1 MKKSV
6 PESFYEVFA
15 RKSSADA
22 LQHVGSVKAP
32 NPEVATARA
41 WYVYDEHRW
50 LEMCLVPL
58 DAVIAVTERSRRV
71 KIKPI

>member
-1 MKKSV
+1 MKNSV

-15 RKSSADA
+15 RKNSADA

-32 NPEVATARA
+32 NPEVAATRA

-58 DAVIAVTERSRRV
+58 EAVIAVTERSRRV

>member
-1 MKKSV
+1 MKKSI

-15 RKSSADA
+15 RKNSADA

-32 NPEVATARA
+32 NPEVAIARA

-58 DAVIAVTERSRRV
+58 GAVIAVTERSRSV

>member
-15 RKSSADA
+15 RKNSEDA

-32 NPEVATARA
+32 NPEVAITRA

-58 DAVIAVTERSRRV
+58 AAVIAVTERGRRV
-71 KIKPI
+71 KIKQI

>member
-1 MKKSV
+1 MKSMI

-15 RKSSADA
+15 RRNSADA

-32 NPEVATARA
+32 NADVAIARA

-58 DAVIAVTERSRRV
+58 ASVIPVTEREKRV
-71 KIKPI
+71 KVKQI